1 MPPMRNLCFLCSGAL
16 IIVGAVGYFGWEAIG
31 ASKQSITALIPAFV
45 GAPMLLGGLVALKNN
60 MAGMHIAV
68 LFSALGALAG
78 LGRLIPTA
86 IKGELSGPAPV
97 MIALMTAICLFFTV
111 MAIRSF
117 KAARRAREASS

>member
-1 MPPMRNLCFLCSGAL
+1 MRNLCYICAAAL
-16 IIVGAVGYFGWEAIG
+16 IIVGVVGYFGWEAIG
-31 ASKQSITALIPAFV
+31 ASEQSGTALIPAFV
-45 GAPMLLGGLVALKNN
+45 GVPMLLGGLVAMKNN

>member
-1 MPPMRNLCFLCSGAL
+1 MRNLCYICSAAL
-16 IIVGAVGYFGWEAIG
+16 IILGLVGYLGWEAIG
-31 ASKQSITALIPAFV
+31 ASKQSDTALIPSAV
-45 GAPMLLGGLVALKNN
+45 GVLMVIGGLVALKNN

-78 LGRLIPTA
+78 LGRLVPSA
-86 IKGELSGPAPV
+86 IKGTLSGPAPV

-117 KAARRAREASS
+117 KAARRAREAAS

>member
-1 MPPMRNLCFLCSGAL
+1 MKTLCFMCSGAL
-16 IIVGAVGYFGWEAIG
+16 IIVGLVGYFGWEAIG
-31 ASKQSITALIPAFV
+31 ASKQSGTALIPSGV
-45 GAPMLLGGLVALKNN
+45 GALMLLGGLVALKNN

-78 LGRLIPTA
+78 LGRLVPTA
-86 IKGELSGPAPV
+86 IKGELSGPTPV
-97 MIALMTAICLFFTV
+97 LLGLMTAFCLLFTV

>member
-1 MPPMRNLCFLCSGAL
+1 MKTLCFMCSGAL
-16 IIVGAVGYFGWEAIG
+16 IIVGLVGYFGWEAIG
-31 ASKQSITALIPAFV
+31 ASKQSGTALIPSGV
-45 GAPMLLGGLVALKNN
+45 GALMLLGGLVALKNN

-78 LGRLIPTA
+78 FGRLVPSA
-86 IKGELSGPAPV
+86 IKGELSGPTPV
-97 MIALMTAICLFFTV
+97 LLGLMTAFCLLFTV